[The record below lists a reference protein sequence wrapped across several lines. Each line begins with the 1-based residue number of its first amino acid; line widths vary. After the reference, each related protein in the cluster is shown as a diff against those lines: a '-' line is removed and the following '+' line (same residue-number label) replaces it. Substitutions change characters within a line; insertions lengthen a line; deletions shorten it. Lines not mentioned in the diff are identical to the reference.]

1 MPKIW
6 VRKKRFKILTVF
18 SEFLFIRYDLIR
30 SMVPENY
37 QKVIKNIRKIE
48 EKKKK
53 KSNDNET
60 NASEYDQK
68 SR

>member
-1 MPKIW
+1 
-6 VRKKRFKILTVF
+6 
-18 SEFLFIRYDLIR
+18 
-30 SMVPENY
+30 MVPENY

-60 NASEYDQK
+60 NASEYDTK